1 MLPAPAPPGDFAAH
15 IAGIARGERPMP
27 TAAGDRHHF
36 VPEFLLRRFQGR
48 TSAGRR
54 LFVLDKTDG
63 TVTPSTPKDAGWEH
77 RLYAVDSVDGQH
89 DGMIEAIFGLAENY
103 ASESLTRLAQSD
115 CRFTDDDRGNIAY
128 LIAAQEQRV
137 PGALEELRRNLVIAG
152 TTHAA
157 VELAN
162 SIGSARR
169 KRLGQQAYDS
179 FVEGRVSMTPSP
191 EAVLDMVLRGI
202 EHTAGVIYRLPWTVL
217 RTRADAARFIAS
229 DRPLTM
235 FDPTPPHKF
244 AAPAWL
250 SSENVAAALPLSKST
265 CLRISPRDRGPVSWR
280 DTSKQ
285 VERLNRFT
293 YGFADRWVYG
303 PSASALEAMHD
314 QAASLPE
321 LFPTPIPKRMVL
333 LEDVDTADPG
343 VADRNAARGWDR
355 YLVVSDPD
363 GVERLMSYEV
373 IDSLEDAM
381 NAIAPR
387 PAQSVARVETVSP
400 THVRDS

>member
-1 MLPAPAPPGDFAAH
+1 
-15 IAGIARGERPMP
+15 MP
-27 TAAGDRHHF
+27 TAEGDRHHF

-54 LFVLDKTDG
+54 LDKSTD
-63 TVTPSTPKDAGWEH
+63 E
-77 RLYAVDSVDGQH
+77 
-89 DGMIEAIFGLAENY
+89 
-103 ASESLTRLAQSD
+103 
-115 CRFTDDDRGNIAY
+115 DRGNIAY

-137 PGALEELRRNLVIAG
+137 PGALEDLRRSLVIAG

-157 VELAN
+157 VDLAN
-162 SIGSARR
+162 TTGSRR
-169 KRLGQQAYDS
+169 RRRRGQEAYS
-179 FVEGRVSMTPSP
+179 SLVEGRVSLSPSP
-191 EAVLDMVLRGI
+191 EAVLQMALLNFAHV
-202 EHTAGVIYRLPWTVL
+202 AGLIYRLPWTVL
-217 RTRADAARFIAS
+217 QASPDAGRFITS

-250 SSENVAAALPLSKST
+250 SSANVAAGLPLSQST
-265 CLRISPRDRGPVSWR
+265 CLRISPRDRGPLTWR

-293 YGFADRWVYG
+293 YAFADRWVYG
-303 PSASALEAMHD
+303 PSADALEALHD
-314 QAASLPE
+314 QATNSPE

-333 LEDVDTADPG
+333 LEDLETADPR

-355 YLVVSDPD
+355 YLVVRDD

-381 NAIAPR
+381 EAIAPR
-387 PAQSVARVETVSP
+387 PTQHLAKLETLSP
-400 THVRDS
+400 TDLRGS

>member
-1 MLPAPAPPGDFAAH
+1 MAR
-15 IAGIARGERPMP
+15 IARGERPIP
-27 TAAGDRHHF
+27 TTDGDRHHF
-36 VPEFLLRRFQGR
+36 IPEFLLRRFQGR

-54 LFVLDKTDG
+54 LFVLDKSAGTITD
-63 TVTPSTPKDAGWEH
+63 SKPKDAGWEH

-103 ASESLTRLAQSD
+103 ASKSLGRLVAPHGD
-115 CRFTDDDRGNIAY
+115 RAFTDEDRGNIAY

-137 PGALEELRRNLVIAG
+137 PGALDDLRRSLVIAG

-157 VELAN
+157 VDLAN
-162 SIGSARR
+162 TTGSTRR
-169 KRLGQQAYDS
+169 RRRGQEAYS
-179 FVEGRVSMTPSP
+179 SLVEGRVSLSPSP
-191 EAVLDMVLRGI
+191 EAVLQMALLNFA
-202 EHTAGVIYRLPWTVL
+202 HAAALIYRLPWTVL
-217 RTRADAARFIAS
+217 HASPDAERFITS
-229 DRPLTM
+229 DRPLSM

-250 SSENVAAALPLSKST
+250 SSANVAAALPLSQST
-265 CLRISPRDRGPVSWR
+265 CLRISPRDREPLAR
-280 DTSKQ
+280 RETSKQ

-293 YGFADRWVYG
+293 YAFADRWVYG
-303 PSASALEAMHD
+303 PSADALEALHD
-314 QAASLPE
+314 QATRSPE

-333 LEDVDTADPG
+333 LEDLETAEPR

-355 YLVVSDPD
+355 YLVVREDD

-381 NAIAPR
+381 EAIAPR
-387 PAQSVARVETVSP
+387 PNQRLAKLETLSP
-400 THVRDS
+400 TDLRGS